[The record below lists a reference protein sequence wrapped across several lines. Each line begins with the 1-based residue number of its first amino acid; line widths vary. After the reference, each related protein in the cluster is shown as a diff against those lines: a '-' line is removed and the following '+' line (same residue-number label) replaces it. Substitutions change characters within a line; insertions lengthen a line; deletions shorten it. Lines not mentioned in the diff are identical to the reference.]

1 MSLGLVR
8 AKQNIP
14 AIGNINRNVE
24 RIRFAGTGAVV
35 AMVNAVAEFPLPDPT
50 CAGLNV
56 QVVKAGSFEHENV
69 TLLGKFPVVGSTSML
84 KTAGCPAGMDAFGG
98 VIPIVKSKF

>member
-35 AMVNAVAEFPLPDPT
+35 AMVNAVAEFPLPEPT

-69 TLLGKFPVVGSTSML
+69 TLLGKFPVVGFTSML